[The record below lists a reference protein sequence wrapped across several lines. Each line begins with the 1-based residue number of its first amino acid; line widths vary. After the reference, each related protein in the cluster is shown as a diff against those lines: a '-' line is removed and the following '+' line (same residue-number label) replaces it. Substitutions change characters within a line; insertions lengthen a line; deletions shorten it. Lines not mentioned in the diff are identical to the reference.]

1 MRAPYWHPPIVNSAG
16 RPLPSTDV
24 VHELQLQRL
33 RGAIAI
39 DLEAAQKPGAYGY
52 ECPICKRG
60 LRFGVVQR
68 LMHVVLSGEAKGPGL
83 DQDGTY
89 SF

>member
-1 MRAPYWHPPIVNSAG
+1 MWYTSCNYDDCGVP
-16 RPLPSTDV
+16 
-24 VHELQLQRL
+24 
-33 RGAIAI
+33 IAI

-83 DQDGTY
+83 DQDGTS